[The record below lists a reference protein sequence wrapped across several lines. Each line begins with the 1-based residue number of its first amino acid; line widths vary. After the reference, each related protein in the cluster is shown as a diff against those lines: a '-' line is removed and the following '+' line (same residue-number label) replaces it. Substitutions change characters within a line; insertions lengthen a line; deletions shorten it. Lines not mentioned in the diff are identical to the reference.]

1 MNNFI
6 RKTAFV
12 FTALFALLSFL
23 SCRNEK
29 KGSENTVGVLLKSDQ
44 DTFWQTY
51 KGYVLDAAK
60 ETGLSV
66 RCYAFDNDAP
76 TQIDQIKTMLMNG
89 IKYFFI
95 VPATTDLTDQISHII
110 ASKGGVAVFSN
121 VVPTIDALKLS
132 KNFYYTSSPET
143 EAGAYQAELLDE
155 YFKKNPGKLNGKTV
169 NVLYFNGEFGHPAQ
183 IPRRQGFLD
192 AMAGK
197 GYNVNILS
205 QIAANWHKK
214 VAREAMNI
222 WIQKNGISGVD
233 AIITQ
238 NDDMALGAI
247 TAFLDNNV
255 LDDPSDPTRDTD
267 GDGLSVPVPVIGVDG
282 TERGKKLLL
291 ENQLYGSV
299 FQDMRSQ
306 VLTGFEI
313 IKECSKN
320 GSAIGFT
327 TPSGIKAAAKTST
340 EAPLTDSGVLG
351 QCFIVPYVPLKK

>member
-1 MNNFI
+1 MNKFI
-6 RKTAFV
+6 KNTSVIVMTVLISLPFV
-12 FTALFALLSFL
+12 
-23 SCRNEK
+23 SCKNK
-29 KGSENTVGVLLKSDQ
+29 KNIVDNTVGVLLKSDQ
-44 DTFWQTY
+44 DSFWQTY

-66 RCYAFDNDAP
+66 KVYAFDNDAP

-95 VPATTDLTDQISHII
+95 VPASTDLTNQISHII
-110 ASKGGVAVFSN
+110 ASQGGVAVFSN

-169 NVLYFNGEFGHPAQ
+169 NILYFNGEFGHPAQ
-183 IPRRQGFLD
+183 IPRQKGFLE
-192 AMAGK
+192 AMESK
-197 GYNVNILS
+197 GYKVNILS

-238 NDDMALGAI
+238 NDDMAIGAI
-247 TAFLDNNV
+247 NAFIDNNV
-255 LDDPSDPTRDTD
+255 LDDPSNPTRDTD
-267 GDGLSVPVPVIGVDG
+267 GDGISVPVPIIGVDG
-282 TERGKKLLL
+282 TERGKKLLND
-291 ENQLYGSV
+291 NQLYGSV
-299 FQDMRSQ
+299 FQDMKSQ
-306 VLTGFEI
+306 VRTGFEI
-313 IKECSKN
+313 IKECKEN
-320 GSAIGFT
+320 GTAIGFT
-327 TPSGIKAAAKTST
+327 TPAGVKAATKTST
-340 EAPLTDSGVLG
+340 EAPLTDSSVLG